1 MENTFS
7 EYWYSPKLKEL
18 RHAYCEG
25 LKEIERRYDL
35 NADEKSVL
43 MDEFAADFIAQHDIG
58 ELHDTTGKKNILRSW
73 IDRVLR
79 FDKGSARMRDRLI
92 ADGYPPEFPDVS
104 EEEQRR
110 ISLEVQA
117 RQALEAIEKAMTSGV
132 RGIPAA
138 EAIAMLESDDV
149 MDAMAEKYGS
159 NSAVKMQ

>member
-7 EYWYSPKLKEL
+7 DYWNSPELKEL
-18 RHAYCEG
+18 RHAYSEG

-43 MDEFAADFIAQHDIG
+43 MDEFAAGFAVQHNIE
-58 ELHDTTGKKNILRSW
+58 ELCDADGNNALQKWVGYVLRSGK
-73 IDRVLR
+73 RT
-79 FDKGSARMRDRLI
+79 ARMRDCLI

-104 EEEQRR
+104 EEDKRR
-110 ISLEVQA
+110 IRLEVQA
-117 RQALEAIEKAMTSGV
+117 RQALEAVEQAKANGV

-138 EAIAMLESDDV
+138 EAIAMLENDDV

-159 NSAVKMQ
+159 NLALKMQ